1 MKRNALF
8 ACALALL
15 AGPAVFAQSS
25 SDSSSQMQTP
35 PEPPP
40 AAQTQVQ
47 NAPVELRPFSR
58 MALGAGVSPLGIGME
73 AVTDL
78 NQHLNL
84 RFTGNVFNYSTSFTA
99 SGIPAT
105 AQANFASA
113 GVSLDV
119 YPFHTGFRL
128 SPGLLYLNNNRM
140 TAVADMPAGTSI
152 TLNGTDYYSARANPV
167 TGATPLSG
175 NGYLNLNTTKP
186 AFTITTGWGNHI
198 QRNGHWSFPFEIG
211 VAMIGKP
218 AVNMNLS
225 GWACT
230 DATQAHCANID
241 DPANPLAVEVQTNL
255 QAQIA
260 KWNKDLDP
268 LKTYPIVSAGVAYSF
283 GIRR

>member
-1 MKRNALF
+1 MKRTTLF
-8 ACALALL
+8 ACALALF
-15 AGPAVFAQSS
+15 ACPALFAQS
-25 SDSSSQMQTP
+25 SDSSSQMQAP
-35 PEPPP
+35 PEPPT
-40 AAQTQVQ
+40 AAVQPRVQ
-47 NAPVELRPFSR
+47 NPPVVLRPFSR
-58 MALGAGVSPLGIGME
+58 MALGVGVSPLGIGME

-78 NQHLNL
+78 NQHFNL
-84 RFTGNVFNYSTSFTA
+84 RFTGNLFNYSTSFTA
-99 SGIPAT
+99 SGIPAN

-113 GVSLDV
+113 GASLDV

-128 SPGLLYLNNNRM
+128 SPGVLFVNDNRL
-140 TAVADMPAGTSI
+140 TAVANIPGGTSI
-152 TLNGTDYYSARANPV
+152 TLNGTDYYSANPNPV
-167 TGATPLSG
+167 TGATPLAG

-218 AVNMNLS
+218 QVNMNLK

-230 DATQAHCANID
+230 DASQTYCSNIN
-241 DPANPLAVEVQTNL
+241 DPTNPIAVQVQTNL

-260 KWNKDLDP
+260 KWNSDLDP

-283 GIRR
+283 RIR